1 MLSPTR
7 AGPFGISPSKIFQ
20 GIEMSLKLLKGN
32 STFSYTAFEQ
42 WIKKEIKVREC
53 CVFIKK
59 MDGELEPICHCGN
72 VRSAHSEGIQI
83 HGETEKWDK
92 TTHTTLTEC
101 SAYGKINFLDED
113 TTIQPEYIRVAS
125 DYGDR
130 KNIQR
135 MEKLLREFWGCKQ
148 PGLLIS
154 VIGGNKSFHAPH
166 DVCLHFQH
174 GLLNA
179 AKSTNGWIIT
189 SGQDEGVTKLVGD
202 IIGRSIL
209 TSKIYTIGVANWG
222 KTWNKEMLLR
232 KNNRF
237 NESITDYT
245 TSIPELGSAS
255 LEPNHSHFFLVDDG
269 TTQASGVEIKFRGE
283 LEFLITK
290 MYEKDGVPLPMIC
303 IMLEGGS
310 QSIEMAL
317 NSLRMG
323 QPLVVIKGSGRAADI
338 VCTACEMTSFK
349 EDFIDGEFVV
359 RGVINEEGKRDI
371 SDMLEACFS
380 KFTENS
386 MIEKLLKSVVEIA
399 SFKKQIT
406 VYKIDGSE
414 PLDFAILSSL
424 MKSIG
429 ESAARMRQLKLAIT
443 WGHEKVAKE
452 LIFEKKDYKFRPDE
466 LNSLLMFSII
476 NRRVGFIRLLLD
488 YGADLKNFLTAPS
501 LTKLYNIL
509 PKNSGAF
516 KLLTRFDR
524 AVSLRDVGELMER
537 IMEGTF
543 HSFLTQ
549 EKYNQDMREDDRF
562 DNPYDLMMLYS
573 ALIDAPDM
581 AKFFWENSRTPIAT
595 SLIVHKIFLFLDK
608 MESQWARVDEEM
620 TEKLETSA
628 REFEKLACG
637 LMTICYHNYDKPDWI
652 QILIVPLKEWGGLN
666 LFDLATIIEAKNF
679 IAHAAYQSYLTDLWM
694 GQLKPTINAGRLF
707 VCLVPPL
714 PIFLPYNKLPMTKKD
729 LARKILRGQEIT
741 TRARKRVN
749 EDVEFASATGANDS
763 DDGDSVR
770 SPDLKEKLYYFYTS
784 PVIKFYLNSL
794 TYLAFLLLY
803 GYGLLVDDK
812 SLVISQNGSR
822 LEWQDL
828 YTIVFVLSTVPVEI
842 NQIRNG
848 RTKSNLK
855 KVVDHFADTY
865 NLMDFI
871 AVCMFMVAFAL
882 KASTPY
888 YCSSSKLAEGDSNDC
903 TIGSSMNL
911 NHFGSYQYCNL
922 LSALAFGI
930 FNFGL
935 MKKLQ
940 FNPNIGPKIVTV
952 GKMAIDLLFFMFL
965 LAVFTIA
972 YGVSSQ
978 ALLYPFRE
986 TSVGE
991 VIFEL
996 MGRSY
1001 LNVFGEIDLD
1011 GFDEHLKTGHCRAWD
1026 STIFD
1031 SEIAKPSECTA
1042 KSLLH
1047 TEVGRVNYYVAFTL
1061 LSLYLLFVN
1070 IMLINLLIAIFSNT
1084 YENVETQSGIIYKT
1098 QRAEMILEFRERP
1111 PLPNPVSLLYFLFKT
1126 SKFVYRRYIKKINYE
1141 KDLQKM
1147 ISSMPNRHSSMAYR
1161 SSLME
1166 AECRAQFIR
1175 QNKSDSGDRMISHT
1189 MTNESTGTDSSHYLD
1204 LSAKINRLEGQLT
1217 VATEN
1222 ISKISDLLKQRVQG
1236 KTKRDSTTS
1245 ADQVKPRRPGSPQ
1258 SVFKEILERVR
1269 AKRNSYDEA
1278 FNELSEE
1285 EEEKEPTLA
1294 TWGSLVTHSQALTT
1308 PYPGTDIE
1316 RFKLEKGQI
1325 AWKSNFDYTPPVY
1338 DNEEIPQLDPKK
1350 PNELRFNHV
1359 DSDGV
1364 DRISFIGKY
1373 TVHEGFPRN
1382 PKGRTGLIGKGNLP
1396 RWGPNKLAVTIVTR
1410 YKEQPG
1416 SSDSGEV
1423 PGGVINKQ
1431 GQPVVEVLLLK
1442 MEGSPHYMFPQG
1454 FLAPS
1459 ETVKHAHQRVVL
1471 DLCYDFCN
1479 QTKIAQIPIA
1489 ASIDPIFSQ
1498 YKELSSSYMDDPMN
1512 TDNSWM
1518 EVSAATVHDNQNAMS
1533 SDFKLGSGVIQIVW
1547 FTVTERPDL
1556 HPNMVTLLR
1565 KTLTV
1570 LKSYSPYTAAEE
1582 AESGLSG

>member
-1 MLSPTR
+1 MDIKPEKLRLLNVAESVETGDKV
-7 AGPFGISPSKIFQ
+7 GP
-20 GIEMSLKLLKGN
+20 L
-32 STFSYTAFEQ
+32 FSYTAFEQ

-83 HGETEKWDK
+83 HGEAEKWDK

-237 NESITDYT
+237 NESINDYT
-245 TSIPELGSAS
+245 SSIPELGSAS

-290 MYEKDGVPLPMIC
+290 MYEKEGVPLPMIC

-323 QPLVVIKGSGRAADI
+323 QPLVAIKGSGRAADI
-338 VCTACEMTSFK
+338 VCAACEMTTFK
-349 EDFIDGEFVV
+349 EDFVDGEFVV
-359 RGVINEEGKRDI
+359 KGVINEEGKRDI
-371 SDMLEACFS
+371 HDMLEACFN
-380 KFTENS
+380 KYTDNS
-386 MIEKLLKSVVEIA
+386 QIEKLLKNVVEIA

-406 VYKIDGSE
+406 VYKIDGAE

-562 DNPYDLMMLYS
+562 DNPYDLMMVYS

-595 SLIVHKIFLFLDK
+595 SLIAHKIFLFLDK
-608 MESQWARVDEEM
+608 MEGQWARVDEEM
-620 TEKLETSA
+620 TEKLEASA
-628 REFEKLACG
+628 REFEKMACG

-694 GQLKPTINAGRLF
+694 GQLKPTIHAGRLF
-707 VCLVPPL
+707 VSLVPPL
-714 PIFLPYNKLPMTKKD
+714 PIFLSYNKLPMTKKD

-749 EDVEFASATGANDS
+749 DDVEFAPTMQSNDG

-770 SPDLKEKLYYFYTS
+770 NPDLKEKLYYFYTS

-794 TYLAFLLLY
+794 TYLTFLLLY
-803 GYGLLVDDK
+803 GYGLLINDE
-812 SLVISQNGSR
+812 SLVISRGGSR

-855 KVVDHFADTY
+855 KIIDHFSDTY
-865 NLMDFI
+865 NLLDFV
-871 AVCMFMVAFAL
+871 AVCMFMVAFGL
-882 KASTPY
+882 KASTSY
-888 YCSSSKLAEGDSNDC
+888 VCSQPKNAGEDTCESG
-903 TIGSSMNL
+903 ISMDL
-911 NHFGSYQYCNL
+911 NHFGNYHANRL
-922 LSALAFGI
+922 LSAMCFSFYCFRFVQLFEI
-930 FNFGL
+930 ND
-935 MKKLQ
+935 K
-940 FNPNIGPKIVTV
+940 IGPKVFMLK
-952 GKMAIDLLFFMFL
+952 KMSIDLFFFLFL
-965 LAVFTIA
+965 LMVFTIA
-972 YGVSSQ
+972 YGVASQ

-986 TSVGE
+986 NNVGE
-991 VIFEL
+991 AIFQL
-996 MGRSY
+996 VGRSY
-1001 LNVFGEIDLD
+1001 LNVFGEIDLE
-1011 GFDEHLKTGHCRAWD
+1011 GFDDHMKTGHCEAWNTTKYPD
-1026 STIFD
+1026 DRSNIGTD
-1031 SEIAKPSECTA
+1031 CT
-1042 KSLLH
+1042 KDSLLE
-1047 TEVGRVNYYVAFTL
+1047 TTVGRVNYYVAFFL

-1111 PLPNPVSLLYFLFKT
+1111 PLPNPVSLLYYFFKT

-1175 QNKSDSGDRMISHT
+1175 QNKSDSGDRVSPSMHR
-1189 MTNESTGTDSSHYLD
+1189 HYHD
-1204 LSAKINRLEGQLT
+1204 LSSKVARLEGQL
-1217 VATEN
+1217 ATANEN
-1222 ISKISDLLKQRVQG
+1222 ICKIADMMTQRSRAKIKRKRTAEDGSSKLPVN
-1236 KTKRDSTTS
+1236 
-1245 ADQVKPRRPGSPQ
+1245 PEN
-1258 SVFKEILERVR
+1258 VFKDILERVR
-1269 AKRNSYDEA
+1269 
-1278 FNELSEE
+1278 
-1285 EEEKEPTLA
+1285 PTLA
-1294 TWGSLVTHSQALTT
+1294 QWGSLVLHSQALTS

-1316 RFKLEKGQI
+1316 RFKLEKEQI
-1325 AWKSNFDYTPPVY
+1325 AWKANFKYTPPMF
-1338 DNEEIPQLDPKK
+1338 DNDEIPQLDPKD
-1350 PNELRFNHV
+1350 PQELRFNHV
-1359 DSDGV
+1359 DKDGV
-1364 DRISFIGKY
+1364 DRISFMGKY
-1373 TVHEGFPRN
+1373 TIHEGYPRN
-1382 PKGRTGLIGKGNLP
+1382 PKGRTGLTGRGNLP
-1396 RWGPNKLAVTIVTR
+1396 RWGPNKLVITIVTR

-1416 SSDSGEV
+1416 SGETGEV

-1442 MEGSPHYMFPQG
+1442 MTGTQYYVFPQG

-1459 ETVKHAHQRVVL
+1459 ESVKHAHQRVIL
-1471 DLCYDFCN
+1471 DLCYDFSN
-1479 QTKIAQIPIA
+1479 QTRLAQKPVV
-1489 ASIDPIFSQ
+1489 ASMDPVFSQ
-1498 YKELSSSYMDDPMN
+1498 YREISASYMDDHLN
-1512 TDNSWM
+1512 TDNAWM
-1518 EVSAATVHDNQNAMS
+1518 EVSAAAVHDNQNAMC
-1533 SDFKLGSGVIQIVW
+1533 SDFKHGSGVDEIQW
-1547 FTVTERPDL
+1547 FTMTERPDI

-1565 KTLTV
+1565 KTLSMM
-1570 LKSYSPYTAAEE
+1570 KSYNPYNTPEE
-1582 AESGLSG
+1582 VQEDQGDSELS